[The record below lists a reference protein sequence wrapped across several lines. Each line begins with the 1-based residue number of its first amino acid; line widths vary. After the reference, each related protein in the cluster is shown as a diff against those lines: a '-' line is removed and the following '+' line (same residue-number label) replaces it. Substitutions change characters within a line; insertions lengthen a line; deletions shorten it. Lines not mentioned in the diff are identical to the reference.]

1 MKGDKMRL
9 TLTNDEI
16 ADIIVLL
23 DLEKR
28 QNYKDL
34 SDKIREQ
41 WRKPVKP
48 SKRNATQ
55 KAIEV
60 KKQKAKDKIV
70 NAVNLMFLENRE
82 ITISSVAKVSGCS
95 YNTVKKYDYLLGFDV
110 VI

>member
-1 MKGDKMRL
+1 M
-9 TLTNDEI
+9 
-16 ADIIVLL
+16 L

-95 YNTVKKYDYLLGFDV
+95 YNTVKKYSYLLAVDF
-110 VI
+110 